1 MSFTFCKAERLK
13 SKKVIERLF
22 NKEGQSFARYPLRII
37 WLEMPL
43 DTPFPVQF
51 AVSVPKRRFKSAVK
65 RNRIKR
71 QIRETYRLRKRLL
84 YDFLEKEEKQYAI
97 MILYTAN
104 EELPYK
110 EIDKRMRQI
119 ISRLVN

>member
-13 SKKVIERLF
+13 SKKTIERLF
-22 NKEGQSFARYPLRII
+22 NKEGQSFAKYPLRII

-43 DTPFPVQF
+43 NTPFPAQF

-71 QIRETYRLRKRLL
+71 KIRETYRLQKHLL

-97 MILYTAN
+97 IVLYTAN

-110 EIDKRMRQI
+110 DIDKRMRQI
-119 ISRLVN
+119 IRRLIT